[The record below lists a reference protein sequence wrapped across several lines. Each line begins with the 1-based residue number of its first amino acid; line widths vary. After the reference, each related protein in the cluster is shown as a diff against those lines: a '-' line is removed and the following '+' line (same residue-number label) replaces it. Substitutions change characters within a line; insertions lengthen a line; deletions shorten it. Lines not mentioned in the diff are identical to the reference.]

1 MLRSEGNRSMV
12 ILLQS
17 PSSYKNWRWK
27 ETEAASWVMINLRI
41 KNINK
46 QKNKLSEIKGG
57 TVLAFNQAIHPHNFA
72 IFGFI

>member
-1 MLRSEGNRSMV
+1 
-12 ILLQS
+12 
-17 PSSYKNWRWK
+17 
-27 ETEAASWVMINLRI
+27 MINLRI

-46 QKNKLSEIKGG
+46 QKNKLSEIKGE